1 MSRVAVQ
8 LGAAWVRV
16 AVEDPRPRLLT
27 ALPVRDADPLGV
39 LRTGLPVLLDRPVDQ
54 LLVVHTREA
63 PPVIPPTVAAA
74 VRPVPAAVAALGSAP
89 ARPDASTPRAVGGSA
104 PDGGADGLL
113 DAVVVDIGHSGT
125 EIARVSGGRVVVA
138 CRVPVGGA
146 VLDDVTAELL
156 GGAARIP
163 SVDRAEIR
171 AARER
176 LSLQP
181 VARVGVPPVDLHADA
196 LCRAVA
202 PHLAAVVDGVRTVR
216 DGAGPG
222 RSPPVLLVGG
232 VARMPLLAE
241 LLDAAGVPDVR
252 VAVRPDSTAVVGA
265 LRLPPDLLGPRPTS
279 HPMGSAGGATR
290 PGAWERPAAAAYAPA
305 TCAPVSASAGG
316 APAAHWL
323 PPVAPPRHG
332 PLRGLAAAAAAAV
345 ALSGLYAAG
354 AALPAPDPVPLASAG
369 ELVQYGYAVRLP
381 AGWAHTGGL
390 PERRRSLLT
399 PVGAPDGGDL
409 ISVER
414 TPLGYDATAE
424 PQRARAE
431 LRAEFARAAADG
443 SPLSGFDDDARFAG
457 RPVVG
462 YREAAGPDVAQVDWY
477 VVLDGEAQLSVGCRH
492 TTAGAAGVA
501 AACATVVGS
510 LRRTT

>member
-1 MSRVAVQ
+1 VSRVAVQ

-16 AVEDPRPRLLT
+16 AVEDPRPQLLT
-27 ALPVRDADPLGV
+27 ALPVRDGNPLGV
-39 LRTGLPVLLDRPVDQ
+39 LRAGLAALLDRPVDQ
-54 LLVVHTREA
+54 LLVVHTRGA
-63 PPVIPPTVAAA
+63 PPMIPNTVAAV
-74 VRPVPAAVAALGSAP
+74 VRSVPAAVAALGSAP
-89 ARPDASTPRAVGGSA
+89 AQPDVSTPGAVGGPV
-104 PDGGADGLL
+104 PDGGADGVL
-113 DAVVVDIGHSGT
+113 DAVVVDAGHSGT
-125 EIARVSGGRVVVA
+125 EITRVSGGRVVTA

-146 VLDDVTAELL
+146 VLDDVAAELL

-163 SVDRAEIR
+163 RADRAEIR

-181 VARVGVPPVDLHADA
+181 VARVGVPPADLHADV
-196 LCRAVA
+196 LCRALV

-216 DGAGPG
+216 DGADPG

-252 VAVRPDSTAVVGA
+252 VAVRPDSAAVVGA
-265 LRLPPDLLGPRPTS
+265 LRLPPDLLGPPPPP
-279 HPMGSAGGATR
+279 HPAASAGRATR
-290 PGAWERPAAAAYAPA
+290 PDARERPAAASGAPA
-305 TCAPVSASAGG
+305 TCAPVAASAGG
-316 APAAHWL
+316 APAARWL
-323 PPVAPPRHG
+323 PPVPLRHG
-332 PLRGLAAAAAAAV
+332 PLRGLAAAAVAAV

-354 AALPAPDPVPLASAG
+354 TALPAPGPVPLAASG

-399 PVGAPDGGDL
+399 PDGAPDGGDL

-414 TPLGYDATAE
+414 TPLGYDADAE

-431 LRAEFARAAADG
+431 LRAEFARAAGDG
-443 SPLSGFDDDARFAG
+443 APLSGFDDDARFAG
-457 RPVVG
+457 RAVVG
-462 YREAAGPDVAQVDWY
+462 YREAARPDAAQVDWY

-492 TTAGAAGVA
+492 TAAGAAAVA